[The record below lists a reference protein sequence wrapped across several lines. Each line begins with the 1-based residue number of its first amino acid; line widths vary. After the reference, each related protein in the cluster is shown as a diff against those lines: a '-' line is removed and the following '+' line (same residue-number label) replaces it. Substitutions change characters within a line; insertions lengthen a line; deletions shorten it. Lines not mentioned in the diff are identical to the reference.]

1 MALLTL
7 RSPVDYAAQQAA
19 FEDFLTGYK
28 STTTDLDIPANALQE
43 LTIDGDNTS
52 DEYDFM
58 DDITAAK
65 EKQRPVQQT
74 KGPSKKYMDQL
85 QEVVDRKRD
94 EVLIELDD
102 LDNYEKSLG
111 DDKGLKLVESV
122 ERNARHYVD
131 VLSQAVDK
139 IMPKETRE
147 LSFKADVL
155 DVIQSQREKRN
166 ESVLF
171 AAEKD
176 VEQPPPNTLFPAEL
190 TRRYTL
196 AFKPLTPSF
205 SSDGRNLKALAIR
218 HVRGE
223 HLGHLITVRGIAT
236 RVSDVKPAVQ
246 VNAYTCDRCGYEIF
260 QTVTSNSFAPVT
272 ECASPEC
279 KDNNTK
285 GQLFL
290 STRASKFLP
299 FQEAKIQEMAD
310 QVPVG
315 HIPRTLTV
323 HCHGTLT
330 RQINPGDV
338 LDVAGIFLPTPY
350 TGFKAIKAGLLTDT
364 YLEAQHINQHK
375 KAYESL
381 VFDARTFRRIE
392 QYKNSGHMYEYLS
405 RSIAPE
411 IYGHL
416 DVKKALL
423 LLLIGGVTKEIGD
436 GMKIRGDINVCLMG
450 DPGVAKSQL
459 LKYITKVAPRGV
471 YTTGRGSSGVGLTAA
486 VMRDP
491 VTDEMVLEGG
501 ALVLADNGICCIDEF
516 DKMDDG
522 DRTAIHEVM
531 EQQTISISKA
541 GITTTLNARTSI
553 LAAANPLYGRY
564 NPRISPVD
572 NINLP
577 AALLSRFDVLFLM
590 LDQPSREADEE
601 LAQHVT
607 HVHMHNKH
615 PETQGVTFSPHEVR
629 QYIAQARSWR
639 PTVPKE
645 VSEYMVGSY
654 VRMRQQQ
661 KRDEGGKKHFTHTSA
676 RTLLGIVRLS
686 QALARLRF
694 STEIATDDVDEALR
708 LVEVSKA
715 SLYGDSRGRSDQSP
729 SSKIYRLVRA
739 MKDSGAAAIGDGSSG
754 ELSIKKVRERI
765 IAKGFTDDQFSQ
777 ALDEYALLD
786 VWQTTAQG
794 TRLVFIESGEKD
806 GDEDEDM
813 DELSPDDAY
822 LSYFD
827 VRCVSPI
834 PPPRFVAEPATVT
847 KEDVSTLK
855 DDWLTDNV
863 IAFWEEYLERE
874 HLAHYHGAH
883 IVLLRPSMSFMLI
896 QTPNPLTLRDALPN
910 FSKTTHIFLPI
921 NDCRNPSLA
930 EGGTHWSL
938 LVVSV
943 VDGVAFHYDSLHP
956 ANRDEAI
963 TTTKKL
969 SILLGRDL
977 RFLDLPDSPHQ
988 ENGSDCGVFVCVE
1001 MKHLLLK
1008 KLLLAHSKQKIN
1020 MSMGGKNLDAMQGRK
1035 EMLRIIEEFRKE
1047 GERRRSRSASP
1058 NKGSSK
1064 SPPRVG

>member
-7 RSPVDYAAQQAA
+7 RAPVGYAAQQGEASPLVQVLHTNDSPAA

-28 STTTDLDIPANALQE
+28 ATATELEIPANALQE

-65 EKQRPVQQT
+65 EKQRPTHQT
-74 KGPSKKYMDQL
+74 KGPRKKYMDQL

-94 EVLIELDD
+94 ELLIELDD

-111 DDKGLKLVESV
+111 DDMGLKLVESI

-131 VLSQAVDK
+131 ILSQAVDK
-139 IMPKETRE
+139 IMPKETKE

-155 DVIQSQREKRN
+155 DIIQSQREKRN

-171 AAEKD
+171 TAETD
-176 VEQPPPNTLFPAEL
+176 AEQPPPDTLFPAEL

-196 AFKPLTPSF
+196 AFKPLTPSV
-205 SSDGRNLKALAIR
+205 SNDGRNLKALAIR

-223 HLGHLITVRGIAT
+223 HLGRLITVRGIAT

-260 QTVTSNSFAPVT
+260 QTVTSKSFSPIT

-299 FQEAKIQEMAD
+299 FQEVKIQEMAD

-338 LDVAGIFLPTPY
+338 VDIAGIFLPTPY

-381 VFDARTFRRIE
+381 VFDAGTFRRIE

-423 LLLIGGVTKEIGD
+423 LLLIGGVSKEIGD
-436 GMKIRGDINVCLMG
+436 GMKIRGDINICLMG

-516 DKMDDG
+516 DKMDDA

-564 NPRISPVD
+564 NPHISPVD

-590 LDQPSREADEE
+590 LDQPSRDADEE
-601 LAQHVT
+601 LAHHVT

-615 PETQGVTFSPHEVR
+615 PETQAVTFSPHEVR

-715 SLYGDSRGRSDQSP
+715 SLYGSSRGRSDQSP
-729 SSKIYRLVRA
+729 SSKIYHLVRA

-786 VWQTTAQG
+786 VWQTTAQ
-794 TRLVFIESGEKD
+794 
-806 GDEDEDM
+806 
-813 DELSPDDAY
+813 
-822 LSYFD
+822 
-827 VRCVSPI
+827 
-834 PPPRFVAEPATVT
+834 
-847 KEDVSTLK
+847 
-855 DDWLTDNV
+855 
-863 IAFWEEYLERE
+863 
-874 HLAHYHGAH
+874 
-883 IVLLRPSMSFMLI
+883 
-896 QTPNPLTLRDALPN
+896 
-910 FSKTTHIFLPI
+910 
-921 NDCRNPSLA
+921 
-930 EGGTHWSL
+930 
-938 LVVSV
+938 
-943 VDGVAFHYDSLHP
+943 
-956 ANRDEAI
+956 
-963 TTTKKL
+963 
-969 SILLGRDL
+969 
-977 RFLDLPDSPHQ
+977 
-988 ENGSDCGVFVCVE
+988 
-1001 MKHLLLK
+1001 
-1008 KLLLAHSKQKIN
+1008 
-1020 MSMGGKNLDAMQGRK
+1020 
-1035 EMLRIIEEFRKE
+1035 
-1047 GERRRSRSASP
+1047 
-1058 NKGSSK
+1058 
-1064 SPPRVG
+1064 